1 MGTERALDRPASPLL
16 LTSDHPRVQV
26 RNRNK
31 NGKKIP
37 APPGYPAV
45 LLVKYL
51 PAIEEEQEPPPFN
64 RFKNFHSIWP
74 LTSHSTSF
82 PIYSVKKRRWE
93 MRKVRGGD
101 KLILRGLK
109 FHGFHGVKPEE
120 RALGQKFLIDVDAW
134 MDLRAA
140 GKSDCLSDTVSYTE
154 IYRIAK
160 EIAEGPP
167 QNLLESVAQQIAS
180 TTLSRYPQISAVRVK
195 VGKPHV
201 AVHGILD
208 YLGVEILRHRSSDL
222 PS

>member
-1 MGTERALDRPASPLL
+1 MKY
-16 LTSDHPRVQV
+16 H
-26 RNRNK
+26 
-31 NGKKIP
+31 KKH
-37 APPGYPAV
+37 APYT
-45 LLVKYL
+45 
-51 PAIEEEQEPPPFN
+51 
-64 RFKNFHSIWP
+64 HM
-74 LTSHSTSF
+74 
-82 PIYSVKKRRWE
+82 RRT
-93 MRKVRGGD
+93 RIRGGD